1 MLCDAK
7 FCVLA
12 STVVAVVASFLTDV
26 GVGVGVAHLTQSDA
40 RCENGQILEHGI
52 VLEVDD
58 QEFVLDCDD
67 GFEASPSD
75 AVKCRDGVVVIEE
88 SARCVPVDTSPSV
101 TIRKIRS
108 PEQFK
113 PGKRHQ
119 HLEAGSKRHQKQKD
133 DGVGTDADADA
144 AGRRKNRRKMLA
156 RRRKVGFQADEGA
169 SAVPGEAVQWRSY
182 GNDVVGE
189 KDNFYL
195 KSCHLFDRNRTQV
208 ACFADDRHQ
217 VFLFCYLLQL
227 SKDLQ

>member
-26 GVGVGVAHLTQSDA
+26 GVGVAQLTQSDA

-52 VLEVDD
+52 VLEVGD

-88 SARCVPVDTSPSV
+88 SARCVPVDASPSV

-113 PGKRHQ
+113 SGKRHQ
-119 HLEAGSKRHQKQKD
+119 HLEAGSKRHRKQKD
-133 DGVGTDADADA
+133 DGVDTDADADA
-144 AGRRKNRRKMLA
+144 DVAGRRQNRRKMMT

-189 KDNFYL
+189 KDNF
-195 KSCHLFDRNRTQV
+195 H
-208 ACFADDRHQ
+208 
-217 VFLFCYLLQL
+217 
-227 SKDLQ
+227 